1 MNCLKCGRETVS
13 EQVFCEDCLRGM
25 EKYPVKPGT
34 AVKLPERRE
43 PSSFRRPVKRRTVP
57 LEEQVKI
64 LKDRVFRLFIV
75 LLLSFGVIFLMI
87 PSVVSH
93 LFENRHKLGQ
103 NYNVV
108 ITTTAPS
115 ESTEAAEP

>member
-13 EQVFCEDCLRGM
+13 EQVFCEKCVQEM

-43 PSSFRRPVKRRTVP
+43 SNSSRRQQKRRTVP

-64 LKDRVFRLFIV
+64 LRGRVIRLLIV
-75 LLLSFGVIFLMI
+75 LLLSFVVIVMMI
-87 PSVVSH
+87 PSVIEHHFDEHYKV
-93 LFENRHKLGQ
+93 GQ
-103 NYNVV
+103 NYSVV
-108 ITTTAPS
+108 AATTPQ
-115 ESTEAAEP
+115 ESTDAVIP

>member
-43 PSSFRRPVKRRTVP
+43 PSSFRRTVKRRTVP
-57 LEEQVKI
+57 LEEQVRI

-75 LLLSFGVIFLMI
+75 LLLSFGIILMMI
-87 PSVVSH
+87 PSVVEH
-93 LFENRHKLGQ
+93 LMENRHKLGQ
-103 NYNVV
+103 NYSVV
-108 ITTTAPS
+108 VSTTAP
-115 ESTEAAEP
+115 TETTTP